1 MSVNLSRRHFKDP
14 DALAKLQK
22 IAEDNGVPTDLL
34 ELELTESIFFNDR
47 GIEYVKKQI
56 QEMHRIGFRCSLDDF
71 GAGYSS
77 LGLLMEF
84 DVDVVKLDR
93 RFSWMWGGK
102 RVSGDAI
109 TELAQK
115 IGAKTVA
122 EGIETQEQLD
132 FVKEARCDM
141 IQGYIYARPM
151 PVSEFE
157 RWIDQRQSPG
167 NTN

>member
-1 MSVNLSRRHFKDP
+1 MNLSRRHFKDP

-102 RVSGDAI
+102 ARDVVMQSQSWPRKS
-109 TELAQK
+109 AQK
-115 IGAKTVA
+115 
-122 EGIETQEQLD
+122 Q
-132 FVKEARCDM
+132 
-141 IQGYIYARPM
+141 
-151 PVSEFE
+151 
-157 RWIDQRQSPG
+157 
-167 NTN
+167 

>member
-1 MSVNLSRRHFKDP
+1 MINDEKGLN
-14 DALAKLQK
+14 Q
-22 IAEDNGVPTDLL
+22 TDLL
-34 ELELTESIFFNDR
+34 ELELTESIFFSDR

-56 QEMHRIGFRCSLDDF
+56 QEMHRIGFWCSLDDF

-84 DVDVVKLDR
+84 DVDVAKLDR
-93 RFSWMWGGK
+93 RFLLDVGRK
-102 RVSGDAI
+102 KTRDVVIVI
-109 TELAQK
+109 TELTQK

-122 EGIETQEQLD
+122 EGIETQGQLD
-132 FVKEARCDM
+132 FVKETRCDM

-151 PVSEFE
+151 PVLEFE
-157 RWIDQRQSPG
+157 RWIDQHQNLG

>member
-1 MSVNLSRRHFKDP
+1 LPRRHFKDP

-93 RFSWMWGGK
+93 RFFLDVGRK
-102 RVSGDAI
+102 KARDVVTAI